1 MRSFDKF
8 DIRNISRAENFG
20 ANSLAQEATCYRIT
34 RGKFHISENMIIRD
48 ALTC

>member
-8 DIRNISRAENFG
+8 DIRNISRAENSG